1 VSLIELCWGV
11 IFLLINQPKKHK
23 KNMKV
28 AYYTEEGLRALKAE
42 LDQLR
47 DVERPRAS
55 QAIAEARD
63 KGDLS
68 ENAEYDAAKEAQ
80 GLLELKIAKLEEL
93 VASARVIDE
102 SQLDTSKVLILSTVK
117 LKNKANNA
125 VMTYTLVAE
134 SEADLKSGKISV
146 SSPIGR
152 GLLGKSVGDIAEIK
166 VPNGTLQMEIIEIT
180 R

>member
-1 VSLIELCWGV
+1 
-11 IFLLINQPKKHK
+11 
-23 KNMKV
+23 MKV
-28 AYYTEEGLRALKAE
+28 AYYTEEGLKALKAE

-80 GLLELKIAKLEEL
+80 GLLEMKIAKLEEL

-134 SEADLKSGKISV
+134 SEADLKTGKISLR
-146 SSPIGR
+146 SPIF
-152 GLLGKSVGDIAEIK
+152 LPCLS
-166 VPNGTLQMEIIEIT
+166 
-180 R
+180 